1 MDYKV
6 KNNAQI
12 KIIGRRDSQEPE
24 QYELVTEGDFERAGG
39 EIHFGYFESELTGL
53 AGVRTDFIITE
64 DGAITLERSGN
75 VNAHMVF
82 EEGKKHYTMYETPY
96 GAISMGVSAL
106 EAAFRE
112 EDGEITVVIRYIIDV
127 DSSEISRNSFE
138 INVREV

>member
-1 MDYKV
+1 M
-6 KNNAQI
+6 
-12 KIIGRRDSQEPE
+12 
-24 QYELVTEGDFERAGG
+24 
-39 EIHFGYFESELTGL
+39 
-53 AGVRTDFIITE
+53 RTDFIITE

-112 EDGEITVVIRYIIDV
+112 ENGEITVVIRYIIDV

>member
-1 MDYKV
+1 MKYKV

-12 KIIGRRDSQEPE
+12 KIIGRRDSEEPE
-24 QYELVTEGDFERAGG
+24 QYELVTEGDFERVDG
-39 EIHFGYFESELTGL
+39 EIRFGYFESELTGL
-53 AGVRTDFIITE
+53 DGVRTDFVITE
-64 DGAITLERSGN
+64 NGTILLERSGN
-75 VNAHMVF
+75 VSSHMVF

-106 EAAFRE
+106 EAAVRE
-112 EDGEITVVIRYIIDV
+112 EDGEINVAIRYIIDV

>member
-12 KIIGRRDSQEPE
+12 KIIGRRDSEEPE
-24 QYELVTEGDFERAGG
+24 QYELVTEGELERSGG
-39 EIHFGYFESELTGL
+39 EIRFGYYASELTGL
-53 AGVRTDFIITE
+53 DGVRTDFLITE
-64 DGAITLERSGN
+64 DGTITLERSGN
-75 VNAHMVF
+75 VNTQMVF

-106 EAAFRE
+106 EAAVRE